1 MSDQD
6 PVGVP
11 TGAAAGSSTFN
22 LSGRSV
28 NAGDGIEWIKQG
40 WQLFMKNP
48 GVWIAITVIMVV
60 ILVVL
65 GVIPII
71 GQLATQ
77 FLMPVFTAGLLLGC
91 KSLSDGEDLRIDH
104 LFAGF
109 KQNIGSL
116 VMVGVFYLIGIV
128 VIMVITFSIGGG
140 AALTGAFMGRG
151 AGAGMAF
158 GGLMLAIL
166 IMLALMVPLMMAV
179 YFAPALVVL
188 QNVAPLE
195 AMKASFFGCLKNI
208 VPFLIYGIVLF
219 VLAIIAAIPFGLG
232 LLVLIP
238 VMFGSVYA
246 SYVGIFE

>member
-1 MSDQD
+1 MSDQN
-6 PVGVP
+6 PVSVP
-11 TGAAAGSSTFN
+11 AGAAAGSGNFN
-22 LSGRSV
+22 LGGRSV
-28 NAGDGIEWIKQG
+28 SAGDGIEWIKRG
-40 WQLFMKNP
+40 WQLFVMNP
-48 GVWIAITVIMVV
+48 GIWIAITIIMVV

-77 FLMPVFTAGLLLGC
+77 FLMPVLTAGLLLGC
-91 KSLSDGEDLRIDH
+91 KSLSDGEDLKIDH

-109 KQNIGSL
+109 RQNIGSL

-128 VIMVITFSIGGG
+128 VIMAITFFVGGG

-158 GGLMLAIL
+158 GGFMLAML

-179 YFAPALVVL
+179 YFAPALVVFH
-188 QNVAPLE
+188 NVAPLE

-219 VLAIIAAIPFGLG
+219 VLGIVAVIPLGLG
-232 LLVLIP
+232 LLVLRP